1 MNIKRASAAL
11 AATTALVLFGA
22 AAPASAD
29 VANPHAACPGL
40 GISDHAVHDG
50 PGAISD
56 IIVEIKGGAEF
67 FGFANLGQV
76 MSRFAHAHPGTHV
89 PGCEDAVADIFEAGP

>member
-11 AATTALVLFGA
+11 AATTALLLLGV

-56 IIVEIKGGAEF
+56 IIVEVKAGAEF
-67 FGFANLGQV
+67 FGFANAGQV
-76 MSRFAHAHPGTHV
+76 VSRFAHAHPGTHV
-89 PGCEDAVADIFEAGP
+89 PGCEDAIEAIFEAGP